1 MINLLIVVS
10 VIVMIILLIKK
21 GVEIGITLLIA
32 ATCLSLL
39 LSLQYFIDILYETV
53 ISTRTWFLILM
64 STSIAILAELY
75 RLTGLIEDMG
85 IGLARALRS
94 SKIAVMLTPAIIGLL
109 PVAGGALMS
118 APIVGALSES
128 LNFTA
133 ELSIYANV
141 WFRHTIF
148 MFYPLSQ
155 LLITT
160 STITGLPIELLALKQ
175 LPIAIFMIIIGYLI
189 AFRNSKHKVSITL
202 NEAETPLKNSA
213 IPLVTALILAVSFRF
228 IIGDFGMLIGVTVGM
243 LALIYV
249 SKASSQVILKSVNN
263 RRVRGIA
270 LAAFSIMYLQ
280 KSFLISG
287 ASKVITEVLTSN
299 SNTIPIILL
308 EYTLP
313 GFLSLITGSPLT
325 GVVLTLPIMENLT
338 ALTPTDVSAI
348 YVSSYLYYLGSPA
361 HLCFVYTA
369 QYFDCS
375 IYKSYKYMIPSIVSS
390 LLFTYLLFTF
400 T

>member
-32 ATCLSLL
+32 AICLSLL
-39 LSLQYFIDILYETV
+39 LSPQYFIDILYETV

-189 AFRNSKHKVSITL
+189 AFRNSKHKMSITL
-202 NEAETPLKNSA
+202 NEAETPLKISA

-249 SKASSQVILKSVNN
+249 SKASSQIILKSVNN

-299 SNTIPIILL
+299 TIPIILL

-325 GVVLTLPIMENLT
+325 GVVLTLPIMESLT

-348 YVSSYLYYLGSPA
+348 YVSSYLYYLGSPV

-375 IYKSYKYMIPSIVSS
+375 IYKSYKYMVPSIVSS

>member
-32 ATCLSLL
+32 AICLSLL
-39 LSLQYFIDILYETV
+39 LSPQYFIDILYETV

-189 AFRNSKHKVSITL
+189 AFRNSKHKMNITL
-202 NEAETPLKNSA
+202 NEAETPLKISA

-249 SKASSQVILKSVNN
+249 SKASSQIILKSVNN

-299 SNTIPIILL
+299 TIPIILL

-325 GVVLTLPIMENLT
+325 GVVLTLPIMESLT

-348 YVSSYLYYLGSPA
+348 YVSSYLYYLGSPV

-375 IYKSYKYMIPSIVSS
+375 IYKSYKYMVPSIVSS

>member
-1 MINLLIVVS
+1 MIDLLIVLT
-10 VIVMIILLIKK
+10 VIVMIILLIKR
-21 GVEIGITLLIA
+21 GVEIGVTLLIA
-32 ATCLSLL
+32 AICLSLL
-39 LSLQYFIDILYETV
+39 LSPQYFIDILCETV

-75 RLTGLIEDMG
+75 RLTGLIEDLG
-85 IGLARALRS
+85 IGLAKALRS
-94 SKIAVMLTPAIIGLL
+94 PKIAVMLTPAIIGLL

-118 APIVGALSES
+118 APIVGALSEN
-128 LNFTA
+128 LNFTI

-160 STITGLPIELLALKQ
+160 SAITGLPIELLALKQ
-175 LPIAIFMIIIGYLI
+175 LPIAIFMIILGYI
-189 AFRNSKHKVSITL
+189 ITFRNLKGEVSIGIS
-202 NEAETPLKNSA
+202 EARTPLKTSA
-213 IPLVTALILAVSFRF
+213 IPLITALTLAILFRF
-228 IIGDFGMLIGVTVGM
+228 LIGNFGMAIGVVIGM
-243 LALIYV
+243 LVLATV
-249 SKASSQVILKSVNN
+249 SKANSQTIFKSINN
-263 RRVRGIA
+263 KRVRGIA

-280 KSFLISG
+280 KSFLASG
-287 ASKVITEVLTSN
+287 ASRVITEVLTSN
-299 SNTIPIILL
+299 TIPITLL

-325 GVVLTLPIMENLT
+325 GVVLSLPIMESLT
-338 ALTPTDVSAI
+338 TLTPTDVSAI

-375 IYKSYKYMIPSIVSS
+375 IHKSYKYMIPSIVIS

-400 T
+400 I